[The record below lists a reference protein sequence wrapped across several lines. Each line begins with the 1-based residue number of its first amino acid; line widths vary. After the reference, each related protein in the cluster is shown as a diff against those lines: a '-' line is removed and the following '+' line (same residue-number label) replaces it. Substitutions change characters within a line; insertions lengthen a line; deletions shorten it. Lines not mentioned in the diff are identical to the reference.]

1 MTDLPRF
8 SEGAIGRLDYA
19 HLNEMMRR
27 LDVLLPVVQR
37 VAEGGGTS
45 INIRPLIFPAYAE
58 PSSDGGEGAYNW
70 WEATITAGEATWN
83 VPTDDPNARKGG
95 DGDAGEGLNTYGML
109 LDPSTTWEGGWAIC
123 FVLKRTLGGVAYVL
137 IPVSAA
143 GGAYVLELN
152 GGGNEVTINTG
163 DGSRSCARY
172 SCEVYVGKDKTSL
185 RKVDT
190 NALAYDLNTAY
201 PNEPT
206 ITPAEGGTAPALR
219 PRLYDPG
226 TMFLGVRLSARVP
239 GGDPGAYAFGELP
252 RFDVFC
258 DPEDAPEP

>member
-45 INIRPLIFPAYAE
+45 INVRPLIFPAYAE
-58 PSSDGGEGAYNW
+58 PSVDGGEGAYNW

-95 DGDAGEGLNTYGML
+95 DVDAGEGLDTYGML

-123 FVLKRTLGGVAYVL
+123 FVLKRTAGGVAYVL
-137 IPVSAA
+137 VPVSAS
-143 GGAYVLELN
+143 GGNYVLLLN
-152 GGGNEVTINTG
+152 GAGPEVSISTTE
-163 DGSRSCARY
+163 GSRMVRRY
-172 SCEVYVGKDKTSL
+172 SCDVYVGQDMTSL
-185 RKVDT
+185 RRIEQ
-190 NALAYDLNTAY
+190 NAIAYDLNLLYA
-201 PNEPT
+201 NEPA
-206 ITPAEGGTAPALR
+206 IIPAEGESAPALR
-219 PRLYDPG
+219 KRPYDAG
-226 TMFLGVRLSARVP
+226 TMFLGVRLSPAAP
-239 GGDPGAYAFGELP
+239 GGNPGAYAFGELP
-252 RFDVFC
+252 RFNVYC
-258 DPEDAPEP
+258 DPEDAPA